1 MCIYKIVGK
10 MIDVLFTKNV
20 LRYTIGYGSYIYG
33 SIGMIFK
40 KPSTT
45 KYKWLGHYLI
55 GDGSP
60 LIMPKWMIEQDT
72 TVFDSS
78 CVKDKEICE
87 MCGDNLYRCVGRFK
101 ITYDND
107 HKVLH
112 SIDKYDWHSSQLNK
126 KALVEDYSIEFPIK
140 NTIIRRILCTLYSY
154 SQVLQDIMIYHDY
167 VQTYYDFVEYL
178 RISDSFWEYLGGTP
192 FFTILFYQYKEK

>member
-1 MCIYKIVGK
+1 MKYLELVGK
-10 MIDVLFTKNV
+10 MIDVICTKNV
-20 LRYTIGYGSYIYG
+20 LRYMIGYGSYMYG
-33 SIGMIFK
+33 TVGMWFK
-40 KPSTT
+40 RPSTT

-60 LIMPKWMIEQDT
+60 LMMPKWMIEQDS
-72 TVFDSS
+72 TVYDSS
-78 CVKDKEICE
+78 CVKDKKICE
-87 MCGDNLYRCVGRFK
+87 MCGDDLYRCVGRFK

-107 HKVLH
+107 YKVLH
-112 SIDKYDWHSSQLNK
+112 SIDKYDWHGSQLK
-126 KALVEDYSIEFPIK
+126 EKALVEDYSIEFPIK
-140 NTIIRRILCTLYSY
+140 NTIIRRILCMLYSY
-154 SQVLQDIMIYHDY
+154 SQVLQNIMIYPDY